1 MPAQSMD
8 VTTFQNAMKDDYFK
22 NLITSQLNDN
32 QKLVSIFTKDTEGW
46 PSGGNQLISSIKTGR
61 NYAVRAVGDGGLLP
75 SPKSP
80 VYRKLTI
87 PKRYCYGSVQFSGPV
102 IKQSLKDSATFA
114 KALQEGADDL
124 VESIDRF
131 RNRFLCSYGRGILA
145 LVNGAGTGIA
155 TLTVDT
161 PGGFVSTVNGT
172 RYLNE
177 GMDVAIVDPTTG
189 TIASFRTI
197 STFDQ
202 TNQTV
207 TFTQPV
213 TAGDAPD
220 NYAIVLASTDG
231 TSVESSLDLE
241 PMGLMGIVDDGTFVN
256 NYFGV
261 SRTTNISLR
270 STVIPTTGVLTAQ
283 KLQKGLDGCERK
295 SGKMPNM
302 YVMDHSVRR
311 EYLAIRET
319 QFEYMDDKMKPDV
332 GFDKGALNGEVKY
345 TGQRIMP
352 VSDMP
357 YGYWVGLN
365 TETMI
370 RTVDGEGE
378 WIAED
383 GAILSRIPNRD
394 VFIANYRLFENYW
407 SRMPNANFRLDGVTA
422 SIDVDHIF

>member
-1 MPAQSMD
+1 MGAQSID
-8 VTTFQNAMKDDYFK
+8 VTSYQNAMKDDYFK
-22 NLITSQLNDN
+22 NLITSQLNDE

-46 PSGGNQLISSIKTGR
+46 PSGGNQLIASIQTGR

-75 SPKSP
+75 APKSP
-80 VYRKLTI
+80 IFRKLTI

-102 IKQSLKDSATFA
+102 MKQSLKDSATFG
-114 KALQEGADDL
+114 KALESGATDL
-124 VESIDRF
+124 VNSIDRF
-131 RNRFLCSYGRGILA
+131 RSRVLCGYGRGILA
-145 LVNGAGTGIA
+145 YVNGAGTGA
-155 TLTVDT
+155 TTINVDT
-161 PGGFVSTVNGT
+161 PGGIVSTVNGT

-177 GMDVAIVDPTTG
+177 GMDVAIVDPATG
-189 TIASFRTI
+189 TITCFRTI
-197 STFDQ
+197 SSFDQ
-202 TNQTV
+202 SAQTV
-207 TFTQPV
+207 TFTQAV
-213 TAGDAPD
+213 SAADAPN
-220 NYAIVLASTDG
+220 NYVICLASTDG
-231 TSVESSLDLE
+231 TTIESSLDLE
-241 PMGLMGIVDDGTFVN
+241 PMGIMGIVDDGTFVSS
-256 NYFGV
+256 YFGV
-261 SRTTNISLR
+261 SRTANITLK
-270 STVIPTTGVLTAQ
+270 STVIPTTGVMTAQ

-295 SGKMPNM
+295 SGKTPNV

-311 EYLAIRET
+311 EYLAIRDT
-319 QFEYMDDKMKPDV
+319 QFQYIDDKMKPDV

-345 TGQRIMP
+345 TGQRIIP

-394 VFIANYRLFENYW
+394 TFIANYRLFENYW

-422 SIDVDHIF
+422 SVDVDHIF